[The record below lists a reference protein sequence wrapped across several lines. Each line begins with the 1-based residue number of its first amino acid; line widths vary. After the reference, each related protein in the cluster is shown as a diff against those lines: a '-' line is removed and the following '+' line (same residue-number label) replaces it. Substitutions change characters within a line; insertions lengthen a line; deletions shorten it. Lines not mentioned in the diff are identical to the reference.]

1 MMAERRFKGA
11 ITEREDEG
19 TMTGEAQISEYLDIL
34 SSKAPVPGGGG
45 ASALAGALGDSLGQ
59 MEVHLTLGKKK
70 YAQVQDEMLEYE
82 SHLKRLQEEFLVLAD
97 RDAEVFAPLAECY
110 RLLDVTE
117 EEKAYKEK
125 IMEERL
131 RNASFVPL
139 EIMEKAVEM
148 LGILE
153 ELLYKGSVMA
163 VSDVGVGVQFARTAL
178 LGAVMNVYINTRS
191 MKNRQKAE
199 ELNGEAER
207 LAKEGTLQ
215 ADRIYENVLKKLR
228 G

>member
-59 MEVHLTLGKKK
+59 MVVHLTLGKKK

-153 ELLYKGSVMA
+153 ELSYKGSVMA

-178 LGAVMNVYINTRS
+178 LGAVMNVYILS
-191 MKNRQKAE
+191 
-199 ELNGEAER
+199 L
-207 LAKEGTLQ
+207 
-215 ADRIYENVLKKLR
+215 IHI
-228 G
+228 

>member
-59 MEVHLTLGKKK
+59 MVVHLTRGKKK

-153 ELLYKGSVMA
+153 ELSYKGSVMA

-207 LAKEGTLQ
+207 LAKEGTLR